1 MSSTL
6 HVIGSNSF
14 IAKNF
19 VKIMGDDYSLNL
31 ISRNEVDLTHPSSV
45 HYLRRSIN
53 PNDDILLFAAKA
65 PCRDSQDFHANI
77 SMANNLVLALSGVPV
92 NFFGYVSSDAI
103 YEDSTQRIRENFPT
117 TSKSLHGLMH
127 LTREL
132 IFQTEIN
139 HHAFLCVRPTSIYG
153 KNDPHNGYGPN
164 RFIRQLQTQDRI
176 EIFGN
181 GEELRDHISVDDVAE
196 LIRRL
201 YIGKH
206 IGVFNLCTGNVVT
219 FGDLARETL
228 RLSPT
233 AQVISLARSGPPPHD
248 GYRALDNSSI
258 LMAFPGYK
266 FTNFRQ
272 YISTMIA
279 EMGHVNE

>member
-1 MSSTL
+1 
-6 HVIGSNSF
+6 
-14 IAKNF
+14 
-19 VKIMGDDYSLNL
+19 MGGNHSLNL
-31 ISRNEVDLTHPSSV
+31 ISRNEVDLTHPSSI

-53 PNDDILLFAAKA
+53 PNDEILFFAAKA
-65 PCRDSQDFHANI
+65 PCRDSKDFHENI

-92 NFFGYVSSDAI
+92 NFFGYVSSDAV

-127 LTREL
+127 LTREV

-139 HHAFLCVRPTSIYG
+139 HQAFLCVRPTLIYG

-164 RFIRQLQTQDRI
+164 RFIRQLQTQDHI

-181 GEELRDHISVDDVAE
+181 GEELRDHIFVYDVAN
-196 LIRRL
+196 LLRRL

-206 IGVFNLCTGNVVT
+206 IGVFNLCTGNEVT
-219 FGDLARETL
+219 FADLARETL

-233 AQVISLARSGPPPHD
+233 AKVTSLARPGPPPHD

-258 LMAFPGYK
+258 LTAFPGYE

-272 YISTMIA
+272 YITTIIA
-279 EMGHVNE
+279 ESSHVNE